1 MLLRISKF
9 SFSGAIIWERDFNQ
23 PIVAMYLLQ
32 DDGLHKLHFTVMGGE
47 TMENLIK
54 VPARLS
60 FTRSFAAL
68 TIMRYN
74 GNFIWWEICIRIK
87 PRAVISSDPPSWFC
101 WRPCRCVLLRQLTVW
116 TLFTLTLLLLRTP
129 ENHPNL
135 QDSERCSA
143 KTNGKTY
150 AKKWVTEFGQKL
162 VQLRSSSPFGA
173 ERSLNNKVYSG
184 CTEQCTCCRHT
195 GRTDLAWRS
204 DNGPLCNWLSRNVWF
219 GIVRFLFMYLVILR
233 VFFTIRDT
241 EIS

>member
-74 GNFIWWEICIRIK
+74 GNFI
-87 PRAVISSDPPSWFC
+87 
-101 WRPCRCVLLRQLTVW
+101 
-116 TLFTLTLLLLRTP
+116 
-129 ENHPNL
+129 
-135 QDSERCSA
+135 
-143 KTNGKTY
+143 
-150 AKKWVTEFGQKL
+150 
-162 VQLRSSSPFGA
+162 
-173 ERSLNNKVYSG
+173 
-184 CTEQCTCCRHT
+184 
-195 GRTDLAWRS
+195 
-204 DNGPLCNWLSRNVWF
+204 
-219 GIVRFLFMYLVILR
+219 
-233 VFFTIRDT
+233 
-241 EIS
+241 